1 MYKPYETSFRNQSMT
16 IREKLYN
23 ISFSYVMFIVI
34 LAAIGIVMLY
44 SAANGNWSPWAIN
57 QLIRFG
63 MGFAVMIVL
72 ALTDIKLLLRYA
84 YIFYFITLI
93 LLVVVEVAG
102 HTGMGATRWI
112 NLGFIK
118 LQPSEFM
125 KIAMVLVL
133 ARYFHTSSL
142 QSIESVRGIIPP
154 LLMAIFPAFLIVLQP
169 DLGTAL
175 MLIFTTAAMFFAVGV
190 QIWKFVVVFIG
201 GLVTIPF
208 AWHFLHDY
216 QQNRVLT
223 FLNPERDP
231 LGAGYHII
239 QSKIALGSGGVFG
252 KGFLKGSQSHL
263 NFLPEKHTD
272 FIFTMLS
279 EEFGLVGAVL
289 VVILNILILAY
300 SYSFA
305 LKSTSYFGKLLAI
318 GLATNYF
325 MYVFINIAMVLG
337 LLPVVGIPLPL
348 ISYGGTVMLSIMA
361 SFGII
366 LCVHINR
373 NVPPVSYTHLTLPT
387 ILLV

>member
-1 MYKPYETSFRNQSMT
+1 MYRPYETSFRNQSLSLK
-16 IREKLYN
+16 EKFFN
-23 ISFSYVMFIVI
+23 ISFSYIMFIII
-34 LAAIGIVMLY
+34 LASIGIVMLY
-44 SAANGNWSPWAIN
+44 SAANGSWSPWALN

-63 MGFAVMIVL
+63 AGFALMLVL
-72 ALTDIKLLLRYA
+72 ALTDIRVFMRYS
-84 YIFYFITLI
+84 YVFYFATLV
-93 LLVVVEVAG
+93 LLIIVDVRG
-102 HTGMGATRWI
+102 HIGMGAQRWI
-112 NLGFIK
+112 DLKFFK

-133 ARYFHTSSL
+133 ARYFHASSL
-142 QSIESVRGIIPP
+142 QSIESIRGIIAP
-154 LLMAIFPAFLIVLQP
+154 LLMALFPAALIVLQP

-175 MLIFTTAAMFFAVGV
+175 MLLFTTGAIFFVVGV
-190 QIWKFVVVFIG
+190 QLWKFGIVLLGAI
-201 GLVTIPF
+201 VTAPI

-252 KGFLKGSQSHL
+252 KGFLKGTQSHL

-289 VVILNILILAY
+289 IILLNILILAY

-305 LKSTSYFGKLLAI
+305 LKSTSYFGKLVAI

-325 MYVFINIAMVLG
+325 MYVSINIAMVLG
-337 LLPVVGIPLPL
+337 LIPVVGIPLPL

-366 LCVHINR
+366 LAVHINR
-373 NVPPVSYTHLTLPT
+373 NVQ
-387 ILLV
+387 IGKD

>member
-84 YIFYFITLI
+84 YVFYFITLI

-175 MLIFTTAAMFFAVGV
+175 MLIFTTAAMFFVVGV

-201 GLVTIPF
+201 GLITIPF

-366 LCVHINR
+366 LCVHINL
-373 NVPPVSYTHLTLPT
+373 SLIH
-387 ILLV
+387 I

>member
-84 YIFYFITLI
+84 YVFYFITLI

-175 MLIFTTAAMFFAVGV
+175 MLIFTTAAMFFVVGV

-201 GLVTIPF
+201 GLITIPF

-239 QSKIALGSGGVFG
+239 QSKIALGSGGVIG

-373 NVPPVSYTHLTLPT
+373 NVPLGKD
-387 ILLV
+387 

>member
-23 ISFSYVMFIVI
+23 ISFSYVLFIVI
-34 LAAIGIVMLY
+34 LAAIGVIMLY
-44 SAANGNWSPWAIN
+44 SAANGNWKPWAIN

-72 ALTDIKLLLRYA
+72 ALTDI
-84 YIFYFITLI
+84 
-93 LLVVVEVAG
+93 VVEIAG

-154 LLMAIFPAFLIVLQP
+154 LLMAVFPAFLIILQP

-175 MLIFTTAAMFFAVGV
+175 MLIFTTAAVFFVVGV

-201 GLVTIPF
+201 GVITIPF
-208 AWHFLHDY
+208 AWHCLHDY

-279 EEFGLVGAVL
+279 EEFGMVGAVL
-289 VVILNILILAY
+289 VVVLNMLILAY

-373 NVPPVSYTHLTLPT
+373 NVPLGKD
-387 ILLV
+387 

>member
-223 FLNPERDP
+223 CLNPERDP

-373 NVPPVSYTHLTLPT
+373 NVPLGKD
-387 ILLV
+387 

>member
-239 QSKIALGSGGVFG
+239 KSKIALGSGGVFG

-373 NVPPVSYTHLTLPT
+373 NVPLGKD
-387 ILLV
+387 

>member
-231 LGAGYHII
+231 LGTGYHII

-373 NVPPVSYTHLTLPT
+373 NVPLGKD
-387 ILLV
+387 